1 MRRTLEP
8 MNSFIVFH
16 AKRSGPPFANIFE
29 DMRSSSKN
37 IFAIDLPLKVL
48 ALLCNENL
56 MELNGVIVVH
66 EIADCL
72 LDQELLD
79 RSASHFVMSVLN
91 QTSPGKI
98 TVGGHLSATG

>member
-1 MRRTLEP
+1 
-8 MNSFIVFH
+8 
-16 AKRSGPPFANIFE
+16 
-29 DMRSSSKN
+29 
-37 IFAIDLPLKVL
+37 
-48 ALLCNENL
+48 

-66 EIADCL
+66 EIADC